1 MMTFTAS
8 AELSEV
14 GNTFTP
20 KWLDMTMKAT
30 SFSGSNIQV
39 LADSMTTFFF
49 FFKFFCKG
57 WEVNL
62 LGTTTANDYGAG
74 VEVGRRDTN
83 SRRQRRYP

>member
-49 FFKFFCKG
+49 FFFIF
-57 WEVNL
+57 L
-62 LGTTTANDYGAG
+62 QR
-74 VEVGRRDTN
+74 VGGQSPRDHH
-83 SRRQRRYP
+83 RQRLWSWGGGRS